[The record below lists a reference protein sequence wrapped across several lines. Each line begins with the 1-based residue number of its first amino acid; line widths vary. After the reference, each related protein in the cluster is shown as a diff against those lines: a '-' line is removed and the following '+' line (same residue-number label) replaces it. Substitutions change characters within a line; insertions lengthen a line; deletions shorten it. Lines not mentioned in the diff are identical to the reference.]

1 LDLVGQAITRVLRQ
15 QQGGSREEKGKDGKE
30 DKEGDE
36 PGIEAPRANPASA
49 MEEVDNPTRLSV
61 GVGGERRLEDRI
73 SQNSQNL

>member
-1 LDLVGQAITRVLRQ
+1 MAKKPLYKGK
-15 QQGGSREEKGKDGKE
+15 EKGEDGKE

-61 GVGGERRLEDRI
+61 GGGGERRLGGRI
-73 SQNSQNL
+73 SQNL